1 MAVICAV
8 CSVNVFCITLLTDI
22 LTALLASAGSL
33 AFLIKVPPGVFMLKI
48 KKFSISFSRLNSF
61 IPGDEKDLLYQPV
74 QKAQPEYAK

>member
-1 MAVICAV
+1 M
-8 CSVNVFCITLLTDI
+8 
-22 LTALLASAGSL
+22 
-33 AFLIKVPPGVFMLKI
+33 IKVTPGVFMLKI